1 ELPCR
6 AAGRGARIASDDWR
20 TMTESEDVKDA
31 LRTFYAAESRE
42 CDREA
47 WIEAGGSARVPESA
61 SSHYFIDRKVD
72 EAARM
77 ARLPPDARV
86 LEVGCSFGH
95 MTFLLAARFAEVV
108 AVDLSPETV
117 ALARRRAQRYGVHGV
132 RFEVA
137 D

>member
-1 ELPCR
+1 LGRAVPRAPATLPHRMGGEETGAGAAIANAAAGRGPPELPCR

-86 LEVGCSFGH
+86 L
-95 MTFLLAARFAEVV
+95 
-108 AVDLSPETV
+108 
-117 ALARRRAQRYGVHGV
+117 
-132 RFEVA
+132 
-137 D
+137 